1 MAFKNHFLAW
11 LPLSAGPSRSEP
23 FMSEK
28 PKPPKTS
35 AKSMQTL
42 PHFNPLEHTRDPLL
56 HNIYREAFRMNP
68 SERELALIMLKTI
81 NVWGGLKKAA

>member
-1 MAFKNHFLAW
+1 
-11 LPLSAGPSRSEP
+11 
-23 FMSEK
+23 MSSK
-28 PKPPKTS
+28 PRTPKPDAKTP
-35 AKSMQTL
+35 QVL

-56 HNIYREAFRMNP
+56 HNIYRESFRMNQ